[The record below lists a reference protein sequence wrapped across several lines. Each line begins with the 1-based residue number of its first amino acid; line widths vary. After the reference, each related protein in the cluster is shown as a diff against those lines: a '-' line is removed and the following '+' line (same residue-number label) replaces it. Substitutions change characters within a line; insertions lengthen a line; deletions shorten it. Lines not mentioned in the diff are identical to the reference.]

1 MCPHCGQ
8 PFGVGPSC
16 QYCGYPAA
24 TAGSRPSR
32 RGCAY
37 TVLGLVSLLVA
48 GLVIWRVADPPTSAG
63 SPVAGATDQLPPTP
77 ATLSTTDTSTTDT
90 STTDTSTSDTSTTDS
105 PTTDSQTSPPTST
118 RGQSSGA
125 ATSGVLKIGLTSLPT
140 TTDPATDSAVTPVI
154 WHQVFDTMT
163 TYRGSSATP
172 APDLATS
179 WVSASSGKVWTFRIV
194 AGKKFHDGVPVTAKA
209 VCDNFNFWNS
219 VKGDAQPEYYDW
231 TYYFRGFAG
240 QPGAL
245 FTSCKDAGAS
255 AVLTFARSMPAL
267 PDILTLE
274 SFGIH
279 SPSSLAVKKPVGS
292 GPYQWVSA
300 SPTTVVLRSSG
311 PGSGRTTTLQ
321 FLQIADSAALA
332 AAVRNGEIQ
341 LSYRRGVPQGADA
354 GVTAQPPPGDLQVSL
369 NLYGGH
375 GPLADDKVRAAVVAA
390 VDRRAIAGAVRSE
403 PASSVLP
410 AIFGGPRPPF
420 PAPNPAA
427 ASSVLKGKGVVL
439 TMGVRSF
446 GSSGTEPA
454 IAQLISAQL
463 ADVGVSVKMKMYNSV
478 SSYYEEIQAGKVDLS
493 IGQVQAYMGDRGDFV
508 SVYAPNA
515 AFGWVLPKNTRGA
528 LGNQIAQA
536 LSRPENEARQAASS
550 AVLTELLRQN
560 AVLPLFT
567 TGGTWLVGSGVD
579 GFQPALFNTARL
591 DTVSVR

>member
-1 MCPHCGQ
+1 
-8 PFGVGPSC
+8 
-16 QYCGYPAA
+16 
-24 TAGSRPSR
+24 
-32 RGCAY
+32 
-37 TVLGLVSLLVA
+37 
-48 GLVIWRVADPPTSAG
+48 
-63 SPVAGATDQLPPTP
+63 VAGATGQLPPTP

-90 STTDTSTSDTSTTDS
+90 TTTDTTTTDASTTDS
-105 PTTDSQTSPPTST
+105 PTTDTPTTGARTTDTPTTDSPTSDTPTSGSQTTDSPTSESQT
-118 RGQSSGA
+118 GPLSSTSGQSSGV
-125 ATSGVLKIGLTSLPT
+125 ATPGVLKVGLTSLPT
-140 TTDPATDSAVTPVI
+140 TTDPATDSGVTSVI
-154 WHQVFDTMT
+154 WHQVFDTLT

-179 WVSASSGKVWTFRIV
+179 WESASNGKVWTFRIV
-194 AGKKFHDGVPVTAKA
+194 SGKKFHDGVPVTAKA
-209 VCDNFNFWNS
+209 VCDNFNFWNT
-219 VKGDAQPEYYDW
+219 VKGNAQAEYYNW

-245 FTSCKDAGAS
+245 FTSCKDAGTS
-255 AVLTFARSMPAL
+255 AVLTFANSMPAL
-267 PDILTLE
+267 PDILTLQT
-274 SFGIH
+274 FGIH
-279 SPSSLAVKKPVGS
+279 SPSSLAARKPVGS

-300 SPTTVVLRSSG
+300 SPTTVVLRASG
-311 PGSGRTTTLQ
+311 PGSGRTATLQ
-321 FLQIADSAALA
+321 FLQIADPAALA
-332 AAVRNGEIQ
+332 PAVRNGQIQ

-354 GVTAQPPPGDLQVSL
+354 GVTVEPPLGDLQVSL

-375 GPLADDKVRAAVVAA
+375 GPLADDKVRAAVVGA
-390 VDRRAIAGAVRSE
+390 VDRTAIARAVRSE

-420 PAPNPAA
+420 SAPNPAA
-427 ASSVLKGKGVVL
+427 ASSVLKGNGVVL

-446 GSSGTEPA
+446 GSSRAEPT
-454 IAQLISAQL
+454 IARLISAQL
-463 ADVGVSVKMKMYNSV
+463 VKVGVTVKTKMYNSV
-478 SSYYEEIQAGKVDLS
+478 SSYYDEIQAGKIDLS

-515 AFGWVLPKNTRGA
+515 VFGWVLPKNTRGA

-550 AVLTELLRQN
+550 AALTELLSQN

-579 GFQPALFNTARL
+579 GFRPAPFDTARL

>member
-32 RGCAY
+32 RGWAY

-77 ATLSTTDTSTTDT
+77 ATLSATDTSTTGTSTTDT
-90 STTDTSTSDTSTTDS
+90 STTDTSTSDTSTSDTSTSDTSTSDTSSTDTS
-105 PTTDSQTSPPTST
+105 STDTSTSDSSTTDGPTTDSQTGPPTST
-118 RGQSSGA
+118 SGQSSGA

-140 TTDPATDSAVTPVI
+140 TTDPATDSGVTPVI

-219 VKGDAQPEYYDW
+219 VKGDAQPEYYNW

-245 FTSCKDAGAS
+245 FISCKDAGAS

-279 SPSSLAVKKPVGS
+279 SPSSLAARKPV
-292 GPYQWVSA
+292 
-300 SPTTVVLRSSG
+300 R
-311 PGSGRTTTLQ
+311 
-321 FLQIADSAALA
+321 
-332 AAVRNGEIQ
+332 
-341 LSYRRGVPQGADA
+341 
-354 GVTAQPPPGDLQVSL
+354 
-369 NLYGGH
+369 
-375 GPLADDKVRAAVVAA
+375 
-390 VDRRAIAGAVRSE
+390 
-403 PASSVLP
+403 
-410 AIFGGPRPPF
+410 
-420 PAPNPAA
+420 
-427 ASSVLKGKGVVL
+427 
-439 TMGVRSF
+439 M
-446 GSSGTEPA
+446 
-454 IAQLISAQL
+454 
-463 ADVGVSVKMKMYNSV
+463 
-478 SSYYEEIQAGKVDLS
+478 
-493 IGQVQAYMGDRGDFV
+493 
-508 SVYAPNA
+508 
-515 AFGWVLPKNTRGA
+515 
-528 LGNQIAQA
+528 
-536 LSRPENEARQAASS
+536 
-550 AVLTELLRQN
+550 
-560 AVLPLFT
+560 
-567 TGGTWLVGSGVD
+567 
-579 GFQPALFNTARL
+579 
-591 DTVSVR
+591 